1 MRKADL
7 DSMASS
13 VAQALDVIGDW
24 WTILI
29 IRDALLGVTRFEEF
43 HNHLGIARNILSARM
58 KRLVE
63 HGIME
68 KKLYVDRPARYD
80 YLLTDK
86 GADLLSV
93 ILALRQWGDRWI
105 ATDGGGP
112 FRITHARCGGTP
124 NVAAICDRCGSEVTS
139 MEHFDLEIHTDPSD
153 AEAQFWSNR
162 KLLSAT

>member
-1 MRKADL
+1 MKKADL

-13 VAQALDVIGDW
+13 VAQSLGVIGDW

-29 IRDALLGVTRFEEF
+29 IRDGLLGLTRFDEF

-68 KKLYVDRPARYD
+68 KKLYSDRPARYD

-93 ILALRQWGDRWI
+93 VLAMRQWSDRWI
-105 ATDGGGP
+105 VPDGGGP
-112 FRITHARCGGTP
+112 FRVTHALCGGTP
-124 NVAAICDRCGSEVTS
+124 NVAAVCARCGSEVRS
-139 MEHFDLEIHTDPSD
+139 MEHFDLEIQEDPRD

-162 KLLSAT
+162 RLLSAT